1 MNEISARV
9 CIVRI
14 KMTHAALLLA
24 MLAVAAASGAAQ
36 AAQGAPF
43 THPGMLH
50 GAEDLERIRRNVKA
64 GVEPWAGA
72 WRAFLAQRTLD
83 KDYRPHPLE
92 VVGRGVGSVGQRN
105 ISNDATAAY
114 NNAIAWT
121 VSGDEAYAKK
131 AIEILNAWAGTCKTV
146 NGKDAV
152 LCAGIYGYK
161 LVNAAEIIRS
171 TYKKWP
177 EQEIEQ
183 FKRMMQTAFYPVIQD
198 FSPFA
203 NGNWDTACLP
213 TVMSLGIFLD
223 DRAMFDRAVAY
234 FMDGAGDGTLTHY
247 IVNEAGQCQESGRDQ
262 GHTQVGIGHLASAC
276 EIGWHQ
282 GLDMYGFANR
292 RLLQGFEY
300 TAQYNLGGAV
310 PFEVNYDRTG
320 KYNFP
325 ALSALSRYRLAPLYE
340 MVYHHYQNRMG
351 IAAPFTAQAA
361 ARRPEGSSIDLPGN
375 GTLLFTLPPFAPA
388 AAPTAPPAS
397 PGPIVAK
404 GSVKAITLAW
414 VAARA
419 AESYTVQ
426 RSERS
431 GGPYEVIAQDIR
443 TTTHTD
449 AGVAP
454 GRVYHYVV
462 SAANAA
468 GAGPQTLET
477 AAGAGLP
484 VPWRQQDVG
493 GATPRGE
500 TLFDG
505 RIFTLEGAG
514 SNIGGAGDQFQ
525 FAHTPLD
532 GDGELTAR
540 YVPQVSSQFSCFGLM
555 MRASL
560 TSGSAHA
567 ALLLMPVSGG
577 RMSVETPGWYAR
589 LLTRSAEG
597 AVTSTTASSASL
609 AAPYVTWGR
618 LTGACWMKLARAG
631 DTFTASISEDGKR
644 WTTVGRAT
652 LALPRRLEIGLA
664 ACSRLERVTTR
675 VVFDNVCPGHWK

>member
-1 MNEISARV
+1 MARKTWNGSGGTS
-9 CIVRI
+9 RPAWSPGPAPGGPSWRSGRWT
-14 KMTHAALLLA
+14 KTTAPTRWKW
-24 MLAVAAASGAAQ
+24 SGAAWVRS
-36 AAQGAPF
+36 ASA
-43 THPGMLH
+43 
-50 GAEDLERIRRNVKA
+50 
-64 GVEPWAGA
+64 
-72 WRAFLAQRTLD
+72 
-83 KDYRPHPLE
+83 
-92 VVGRGVGSVGQRN
+92 
-105 ISNDATAAY
+105 ISPNDATAAY

-505 RIFTLEGAG
+505 RIFTLEGAREQYRRRRRPVSVRPHPFG
-514 SNIGGAGDQFQ
+514 RRWRADRALRAAGQFPVFLFRLDDACVADQRLGPRGPVADASFGRADERGNPRLVCAPADAERGGGGHFHNGFQRQPGRPVRHLGAPDGCLLDEAGARGRHLHGVDFRGWQALDDGGARDAGASAPARNRAGRLLAPGAGDD
-525 FAHTPLD
+525 A
-532 GDGELTAR
+532 
-540 YVPQVSSQFSCFGLM
+540 
-555 MRASL
+555 
-560 TSGSAHA
+560 
-567 ALLLMPVSGG
+567 GG
-577 RMSVETPGWYAR
+577 VR
-589 LLTRSAEG
+589 
-597 AVTSTTASSASL
+597 
-609 AAPYVTWGR
+609 
-618 LTGACWMKLARAG
+618 
-631 DTFTASISEDGKR
+631 
-644 WTTVGRAT
+644 
-652 LALPRRLEIGLA
+652 
-664 ACSRLERVTTR
+664 
-675 VVFDNVCPGHWK
+675 